1 LLEQIKARDETP
13 KQNRY
18 FYGYVVVA
26 TSFAIQVIGWGIHN
40 SYGVFFNPIIKEFG
54 WSRASV
60 AGAASIS
67 ILVHGLLSIFV
78 GALNDRIGPRLIMT
92 GCGLLMGSGYLL
104 MAKADNLWEIYLY
117 YGIIIGMGVSGTD
130 VVLLSTV
137 ARWFIRL
144 RGAMSGIL
152 KVGTG
157 LGMVIA
163 PIFITILLALYPWR
177 TCFAI
182 LGAIIAVSYV
192 VLAQFLV
199 RDPALKGQSADNA
212 GPIGSACGRLA
223 EEGLTYREAIL
234 TRQFWSLCLI
244 CVLTVACTY
253 TMLMHLVPHL
263 IDTGMTPAKAATV
276 LSTLG
281 AVSIVGRLVMG
292 AAADRIG
299 AKMALAFTFAMM
311 FTGLIVLNKA
321 GSALMYYL
329 FAVIHG
335 FAHGAFFALMSPAVA
350 AFFGTRSHGILLG
363 SVIFSGTI
371 GGAAG
376 PILGGHLFDVTGT
389 YSVLFMVL
397 AGASLGAFTLALSLS
412 PKAQRS

>member
-1 LLEQIKARDETP
+1 LAQDKSSCRDGKP
-13 KQNRY
+13 SHF

-40 SYGVFFNPIIKEFG
+40 SYGVFFNPIIEEFG
-54 WSRASV
+54 WGRASV
-60 AGAASIS
+60 AGAASLS

-78 GALNDRIGPRLIMT
+78 GALNDRTGPRIIMT
-92 GCGLLMGSGYLL
+92 CCGLLMGSGYLL
-104 MAKADNLWEIYLY
+104 MAGTDTLWEVYLY
-117 YGIIIGMGVSGTD
+117 YGVIIGMGVSGTD

-163 PIFITILLALYPWR
+163 PIFITVLLRFFKWR

-182 LGAIIAVSYV
+182 LGVIIAGSYV
-192 VLAQFLV
+192 LLAQFLV

-212 GPIGSACGRLA
+212 GPADSNCLRGPEG
-223 EEGLTYREAIL
+223 GLTYREAVA

-244 CVLTVACTY
+244 CALTVSCTY

-263 IDTGMTPAKAATV
+263 IDTGMTPTQAATV
-276 LSTLG
+276 LSTVG

-292 AAADRIG
+292 TAADRIG
-299 AKMALAFTFAMM
+299 VKWALAVTFAMM
-311 FTGLIVLNKA
+311 FAGLTVLNKA
-321 GSALMYYL
+321 GTAIIYYV
-329 FAVIHG
+329 FAVVHG

-363 SVIFSGTI
+363 TVIFSGTI

-376 PILGGHLFDVTGT
+376 PVLGGHLFDMTGT
-389 YSVLFMVL
+389 YRILFMSL
-397 AGASLGAFTLALSLS
+397 AGASLGSLLLTLSLR
-412 PKAQRS
+412 PKVAAP

>member
-1 LLEQIKARDETP
+1 MASR
-13 KQNRY
+13 RY

-40 SYGVFFNPIIKEFG
+40 SYGVFFNPLVNEFG

-60 AGAASIS
+60 AGAASVS

-104 MAKADNLWEIYLY
+104 MSRTDTLWEIYLY

-137 ARWFIRL
+137 ARWFIRK
-144 RGAMSGIL
+144 RGTMSGIL

-163 PIFITILLALYPWR
+163 PIFITLILKIYPWR

-182 LGAIIAVSYV
+182 LGIIIAASYV
-192 VLAQFLV
+192 FLAQFLV

-212 GPIGSACGRLA
+212 GPAGPDCARLPEA
-223 EEGLTYREAIL
+223 GLTCREALL
-234 TRQFWSLCLI
+234 TRQFWSLCFVCALS
-244 CVLTVACTY
+244 VSCTY
-253 TMLMHLVPHL
+253 TILMHLVPHL
-263 IDTGMTPAKAATV
+263 IDTGMTPTKAATV
-276 LSTLG
+276 LATVG
-281 AVSIVGRLVMG
+281 AVSIGGRLVMG
-292 AAADRIG
+292 ATADRIG
-299 AKMALAFTFAMM
+299 VKRALAVTFAMM
-311 FTGLIVLNKA
+311 FAGLLVLNNA
-321 GSALMYYL
+321 GSVSMYYL
-329 FAVIHG
+329 FAVVHG

-376 PILGGHLFDVTGT
+376 PLMGGHLFDITGT
-389 YSVLFMVL
+389 YRVLFMVL
-397 AGASLGAFTLALSLS
+397 AGASLAAFALTMSLS
-412 PKAQRS
+412 PRARRS